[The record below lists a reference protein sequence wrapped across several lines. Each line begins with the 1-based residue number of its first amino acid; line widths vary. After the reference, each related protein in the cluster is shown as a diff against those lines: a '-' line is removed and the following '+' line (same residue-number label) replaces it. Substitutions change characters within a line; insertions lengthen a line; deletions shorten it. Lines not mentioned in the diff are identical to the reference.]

1 MQKLKL
7 EDRQKIWRHFTKE
20 DVQMANKHPKRC
32 SPSLAIREMQIKTTP
47 RYHYTPTMMAKINS
61 VISLVVQWSRLC
73 IPNAGGLGWIPGQGT
88 RSHML
93 QRSHRPQLRPVTAN
107 NKKSDTI
114 KCWLG
119 ETGSLMHGWWEYKVV
134 QPL

>member
-61 VISLVVQWSRLC
+61 VISLVVQWPRLC

-93 QRSHRPQLRPVTAN
+93 QLRDCMVQQKVLHATTKTQHSQI
-107 NKKSDTI
+107 NKYTKTLN
-114 KCWLG
+114 K
-119 ETGSLMHGWWEYKVV
+119 
-134 QPL
+134 